1 MGSIKDEVNKEVI
14 KKAVSRNT
22 VENVRAPEKQRN
34 ESSSSTN
41 PTPNKIGAECSESG
55 CSGVLM
61 QSMDKYPE
69 WATEKQKEGMK
80 LISGIASVAVYKPW
94 LYQCTACAKKFHL
107 H

>member
-1 MGSIKDEVNKEVI
+1 MGVKDEVNKEVI

-34 ESSSSTN
+34 ESSSSANITS
-41 PTPNKIGAECSESG
+41 NKIGAKCSDSG

-61 QSMDKYPE
+61 QS
-69 WATEKQKEGMK
+69 
-80 LISGIASVAVYKPW
+80 ISVATCKPW

>member
-14 KKAVSRNT
+14 KNAVSRNT
-22 VENVRAPEKQRN
+22 VENVCAPEKQRN
-34 ESSSSTN
+34 ESGSSTN

-61 QSMDKYPE
+61 QS
-69 WATEKQKEGMK
+69 
-80 LISGIASVAVYKPW
+80 ISVAVYKPW

>member
-1 MGSIKDEVNKEVI
+1 MGVKDEANQKII

-22 VENVRAPEKQRN
+22 VENVCTSQKQGN

-61 QSMDKYPE
+61 QS
-69 WATEKQKEGMK
+69 
-80 LISGIASVAVYKPW
+80 ISVSARKPW

>member
-1 MGSIKDEVNKEVI
+1 MGSIKDEASQKVI

-34 ESSSSTN
+34 ESGSSTN

-61 QSMDKYPE
+61 QS
-69 WATEKQKEGMK
+69 
-80 LISGIASVAVYKPW
+80 ISVAVYKPW

>member
-1 MGSIKDEVNKEVI
+1 MGVKDDNFQNGI

-22 VENVRAPEKQRN
+22 VENVRAPEKQGN

-41 PTPNKIGAECSESG
+41 LTPNKIGAECSESG

-61 QSMDKYPE
+61 QS
-69 WATEKQKEGMK
+69 
-80 LISGIASVAVYKPW
+80 ISVAVYKPW

>member
-1 MGSIKDEVNKEVI
+1 MGSIKDEANQKII

-22 VENVRAPEKQRN
+22 IKDVCASQKQRD

-41 PTPNKIGAECSESG
+41 ATPNKIGAECSESG

-61 QSMDKYPE
+61 QS
-69 WATEKQKEGMK
+69 
-80 LISGIASVAVYKPW
+80 ISVDVYKPW

>member
-1 MGSIKDEVNKEVI
+1 MGSIKDEANQKII
-14 KKAVSRNT
+14 KKAISRNT
-22 VENVRAPEKQRN
+22 VENVCTSEKQRD
-34 ESSSSTN
+34 ESSSSAN

-61 QSMDKYPE
+61 QSI
-69 WATEKQKEGMK
+69 G
-80 LISGIASVAVYKPW
+80 VAVHKPW